1 MIAKVKKNPTDP
13 IAIIVGGIIEI
24 LAILEVPDQLGLD
37 ATQVAQLGGV
47 LIMVAGAIRFMM
59 TKHDTETPAAS
70 APAEEEEKETPSDS
84 HEADSSDDSDDS
96 SDDQGEK
103 EEEKETPV
111 EPAPVVA
118 PPPTVGGE

>member
-24 LAILEVPDQLGLD
+24 LAILGVPDQLGLD

-59 TKHDTETPAAS
+59 TKHDSETPAAQ
-70 APAEEEEKETPSDS
+70 APAEEEEKETPSGT
-84 HEADSSDDSDDS
+84 HEADSSDDSGDSGDDP
-96 SDDQGEK
+96 QEK
-103 EEEKETPV
+103 EKETPK

>member
-59 TKHDTETPAAS
+59 TKHDSETPAAQ
-70 APAEEEEKETPSDS
+70 APAEEEEKETPSGT
-84 HEADSSDDSDDS
+84 HEADSSDDSGDS
-96 SDDQGEK
+96 SDDTGEK
-103 EEEKETPV
+103 DTPEK
-111 EPAPVVA
+111 PAPVVA